1 MPLQRCEHTLAISGE
16 CGAEEALE
24 LVENLSDADVHTV
37 DISECTHMHTVL
49 VQALAACAPQRV
61 VPPQEEFLARWLMP
75 FLASSIRQEP
85 GLTELQSRSD
95 TAALTAA

>member
-1 MPLQRCEHTLAISGE
+1 MPTL
-16 CGAEEALE
+16 
-24 LVENLSDADVHTV
+24 HTV

-85 GLTELQSRSD
+85 GLTELRSLSD
-95 TAALTAA
+95 TDALTAA